1 MKLSKSVTIACAIL
15 LSCTSCDDFL
25 SKIPDNRTQLDS
37 PAAVSEL
44 LVSAYPDEAYI
55 AFTETMSDNVGDKGI
70 GQYVAEYIP
79 NQRAYF
85 WEDDTSDEDSPTAY
99 WNGCYKAIAHANQAL
114 KAIREASNP
123 EDYEVQR
130 GEALATRAYAHF
142 MLVNLFAK
150 HYNPQT
156 IANDPGVPFVTE
168 PENVVF
174 GQYTRNTVAEIYEQ
188 VESDLLEAMSL
199 IKDNSYEVPKYH
211 FTKNALYAFAS
222 RLYLYKGEWDKVI
235 QYSSLVLGDHP
246 ATFLRD
252 WNGKYMNYEA
262 KEMWAQYTKAEETAN
277 ILLNRAYTVWAE
289 GAIVFRY
296 SLSAEKCVELFEV
309 GTIGLRT
316 FDSVIGDKILQA
328 GGSDQCSFIPKY
340 PDRLETSNGATY
352 GIPNTIIPLFTM
364 EEVLFNRAEAYVMSE
379 QYDKALSDLDAYF
392 QKRSSNYSSTNCV
405 TEQSIRYIYEDLDW
419 EKPELAPFYTLT
431 DRQQLYLWYL
441 LDLRRREFVHE
452 GMRWFDIRRFNFAI
466 THTTIDGETFVLP
479 KDDPRRV
486 LQLPAQAI
494 AIGMEANPR

>member
-1 MKLSKSVTIACAIL
+1 MA
-15 LSCTSCDDFL
+15 CTSCDDFL

-37 PAAVSEL
+37 PQAVSEL
-44 LVSAYPDEAYI
+44 LVSAYPDEAFI

-85 WEDDTSDEDSPTAY
+85 WEDDNSDENSPTAY

-114 KAIREASNP
+114 KSIEQASDP
-123 EDYEVQR
+123 ENYQAQR

-150 HYNPQT
+150 QYNPQT
-156 IANDPGVPFVTE
+156 IATDPGVPFVTQ

-174 GQYTRNTVAEIYEQ
+174 GKYTRNTVGEIYEQ
-188 VESDLLEAMSL
+188 VESDLLEAMTL
-199 IKDNSYEVPKYH
+199 VQDNKYEVPKYH

-235 QYSSLVLGDHP
+235 KYSSLVLGSNP
-246 ATFLRD
+246 AAFLRD

-262 KEMWAQYTKAEETAN
+262 SEMWAQYSKSEETAN
-277 ILLNRAYTVWAE
+277 ILLNRAYTIWAQ

-296 SLSAEKCVELFEV
+296 SLSAEKAVELFELGNV
-309 GTIGLRT
+309 GLRT
-316 FDSVIGDKILQA
+316 FDTVIGDKILQA

-340 PDRLETSNGATY
+340 PNRLETSNGSSF

-364 EEVLFNRAEAYVMSE
+364 EEVLFNRAEAYVMSN
-379 QYDKALSDLDAYF
+379 QFDKALDDLNAYF
-392 QKRSSNYSSTNCV
+392 QKRSSNYSSANNI

-419 EKPELAPFYTLT
+419 EKPELTPFYTISE
-431 DRQQLYLWYL
+431 QQNLYLWYL
-441 LDLRRREFVHE
+441 LDLRRREFIHE
-452 GMRWFDIRRFNFAI
+452 GMRWFDIRRFNIAI
-466 THTTIDGETFVLP
+466 THTTVDGETLTLP